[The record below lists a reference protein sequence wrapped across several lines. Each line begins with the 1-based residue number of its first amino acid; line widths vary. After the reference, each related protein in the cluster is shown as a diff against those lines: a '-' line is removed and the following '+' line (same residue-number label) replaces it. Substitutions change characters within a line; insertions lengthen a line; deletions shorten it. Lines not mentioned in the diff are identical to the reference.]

1 MIPALNKTELS
12 DGVEVVRTLADCLIS
27 IGHPSRLKIVE
38 YCSEEPRRFTD
49 IILDLRLNPAS
60 FKFHVKVLMDYGLII
75 KVERGVYRTTELG
88 RLLLQLVNQADSL
101 KTSHTGIRST

>member
-1 MIPALNKTELS
+1 MTTTLNRIELS

-38 YCSEEPRRFTD
+38 YCSEKPRRFTD

-60 FKFHVKVLMDYGLII
+60 FKFHVKVLMDDGLIT
-75 KVERGVYRTTELG
+75 KVERGIYRTTELG
-88 RLLLQLVNQADSL
+88 KLLLQLVNQVNSL
-101 KTSHTGIRST
+101 ETRV